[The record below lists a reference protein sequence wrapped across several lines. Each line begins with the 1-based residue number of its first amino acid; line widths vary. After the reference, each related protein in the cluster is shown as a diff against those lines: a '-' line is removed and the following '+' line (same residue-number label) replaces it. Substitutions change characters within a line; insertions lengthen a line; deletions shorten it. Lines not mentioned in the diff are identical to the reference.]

1 MTDKIKKIIREEVYR
16 VIEEKLTSQR
26 EPLNEMAK
34 LNMKDGG
41 KSLFPSNVY
50 DIIVQGDNSPNKP
63 PHIHVMSKQEG
74 YNIKILIDTGELWQV
89 ENCGRRGK
97 KESFSDVV
105 KAIKKWLLL
114 PSEVPMAK
122 GDTNQTL
129 ALNLWE
135 LNNP

>member
-1 MTDKIKKIIREEVYR
+1 M
-16 VIEEKLTSQR
+16 IEEKLTSQR

-34 LNMKDGG
+34 LNMKDGD
-41 KSLFPSNVY
+41 KSLFPSNAY
-50 DIIVQGDNSPNKP
+50 DIIVHGDKP
-63 PHIHVMSKQEG
+63 PHIHVISKQEG

-97 KESFSDVV
+97 KGSFSDVV

-122 GDTNQTL
+122 GDTNQTF

-135 LNNP
+135 LNNL

>member
-74 YNIKILIDTGELWQV
+74 YNIKILIDTGELW
-89 ENCGRRGK
+89 K
-97 KESFSDVV
+97 KGQERIFF
-105 KAIKKWLLL
+105 
-114 PSEVPMAK
+114 
-122 GDTNQTL
+122 
-129 ALNLWE
+129 
-135 LNNP
+135 